1 MRCRSVLLVTKSQGR
16 HTPPPR
22 GGGLGPKGSTRQAR
36 QISERV
42 PPLALFARD
51 RRPNS
56 RRAAAPGAPY
66 IILVPNLGG
75 GLGPKLRMN
84 IIDATGRYR
93 WWYDGIIDWMIANPG
108 KKLYECAEHFGKGAS
123 TISLIV
129 NSDAFKMRLAER
141 RKEFE
146 HIHDAAIIGKTTEV
160 ALKALDVMLDQL
172 DKKRDKIPLKDA
184 NEIANT
190 ALQRLGYGA
199 KPSTVV
205 NVGNG
210 AGATVVQVSRET
222 LEASR
227 KSIRQQQEQR
237 LLEVEDAEVLDDSP
251 IPSSA

>member
-1 MRCRSVLLVTKSQGR
+1 
-16 HTPPPR
+16 
-22 GGGLGPKGSTRQAR
+22 
-36 QISERV
+36 
-42 PPLALFARD
+42 
-51 RRPNS
+51 
-56 RRAAAPGAPY
+56 
-66 IILVPNLGG
+66 
-75 GLGPKLRMN
+75 MN

-108 KKLYECAEHFGKGAS
+108 AKLYECAEHFQKAQS

-146 HIHDAAIIGKTTEV
+146 AVHDAAIIGKTTEV
-160 ALKALDVMLDQL
+160 ALRALDVMLDQL

-190 ALQRLGYGA
+190 ALKRLGYGE
-199 KPSTVV
+199 KPGTTV
-205 NVGNG
+205 NIGQG

-227 KSIRQQQEQR
+227 RQIRQVQDQR
-237 LLEVEDAEVLDDSP
+237 LVEVQEAELIELDGNDTT
-251 IPSSA
+251 ISSAS